1 MSVLFFEEAASQR
14 FPAIFSALHCFLF
27 HMKTK
32 SSLTADFKSVEQT
45 PVMSHSFP
53 REVKAREEGPF
64 EHRVCLDRL
73 FGSGA
78 RDKMRAPMNT
88 T

>member
-1 MSVLFFEEAASQR
+1 
-14 FPAIFSALHCFLF
+14 
-27 HMKTK
+27 MKTK

-88 T
+88 TWYYVRTVQHWCHSAVLYSDNMLL